1 MMIKVARR
9 LALAMLMTTSVLS
22 VNALAQTYPSK
33 PIRLICPFPPPVA
46 QWTLPHGPLH
56 RS

>member
-22 VNALAQTYPSK
+22 VNTLAQTYPSK